1 MNLSS
6 QPAPD
11 SPVMFA
17 PRIFRISKPAGS
29 IWERLTRNLAN
40 ILLANILAHTAARYC
55 IGARHSDNCETQ
67 VSARDNNNID
77 SKNVFLFYLPIK
89 FGFGVDGF
97 VTRTASGVSA
107 QCAKGGD

>member
-1 MNLSS
+1 M
-6 QPAPD
+6 
-11 SPVMFA
+11 
-17 PRIFRISKPAGS
+17 RILQQGVAQEQDTVTTAKHKSMPGTI
-29 IWERLTRNLAN
+29 I
-40 ILLANILAHTAARYC
+40 ILMKYIFN
-55 IGARHSDNCETQ
+55 
-67 VSARDNNNID
+67 